1 MAWSMEGDYVAS
13 CSCDVVCPCPN
24 DGRPNDPAGN
34 GECRGVAL
42 FRIDAGSME
51 DVELSGVSFAFV
63 NLFPANITAGN
74 WKVGVVV
81 DDAAS
86 DAQADAIGQILS
98 GTAGGPFADFAPL
111 VGENLGMARA
121 KVVTSAGGGSVSGM
135 SEFTWE
141 GFHGLDGN
149 PTTVKNAAFGF
160 AAEFQIGRTK
170 GKTKAF
176 GIEFDGNY
184 GEAAHFQFSSEAH
197 DHVRA

>member
-1 MAWSMEGDYVAS
+1 MEGDYVAS
-13 CSCDVVCPCPN
+13 CSCDVVCPCPS
-24 DGRPNDPAGN
+24 DGRPTDPAGN

-42 FRIDAGSME
+42 FRVDAGSM
-51 DVELSGVSFAFV
+51 DALDLTGVSFAFC
-63 NLFPANITAGN
+63 NFFPANITAGN

-81 DDAAS
+81 DEGAS

-98 GTAGGPFADFAPL
+98 GAAGGPFADFAPL
-111 VGENLGMARA
+111 VAENLGMARA
-121 KVVTSAGGGSVSGM
+121 KVIASAGGGSISGM

-160 AAEFQIGRTK
+160 APEFQIGRTK
-170 GKTKAF
+170 GKSSVF